1 MYDSITIS
9 DRVSRIS
16 ATLYI
21 NEERSDGMVYSQH
34 KPTLRVLDIMQSL
47 AAANDEGL
55 TLTEIA
61 TKIDVPK
68 STIVP
73 IIHTLRDR
81 DFIEQ
86 KSNGKYVIGISMFLI
101 GSASLQNIS
110 LLDVFKKEMK
120 EVVAKTSETCQLGI
134 LVNGD
139 ILYLAKEDSAEPI
152 RLVSFVGKR
161 LPAYS
166 TALGKALLSCYSLQ
180 ELTEIYKEPLKP
192 VTDKTCKDVE
202 QLYRECSQ
210 SKLDGYFQEAGEI
223 SPDLT
228 CFAVPIRHNDKI
240 IAAVSVSIP
249 IFRLTEEKK
258 QITIQALLAAQQT
271 LEQNLRRLGITDSN
285 VFLNSFISQPSQSI
299 ETK

>member
-86 KSNGKYVIGISMFLI
+86 NAKFVEN
-101 GSASLQNIS
+101 
-110 LLDVFKKEMK
+110 LD
-120 EVVAKTSETCQLGI
+120 L
-134 LVNGD
+134 
-139 ILYLAKEDSAEPI
+139 
-152 RLVSFVGKR
+152 
-161 LPAYS
+161 
-166 TALGKALLSCYSLQ
+166 
-180 ELTEIYKEPLKP
+180 
-192 VTDKTCKDVE
+192 
-202 QLYRECSQ
+202 
-210 SKLDGYFQEAGEI
+210 
-223 SPDLT
+223 
-228 CFAVPIRHNDKI
+228 
-240 IAAVSVSIP
+240 
-249 IFRLTEEKK
+249 
-258 QITIQALLAAQQT
+258 
-271 LEQNLRRLGITDSN
+271 
-285 VFLNSFISQPSQSI
+285 
-299 ETK
+299 